1 MTENAAP
8 VKASQNKQ
16 DEIPEEDRAQ
26 AAVEE
31 SSTLS
36 SRTLN
41 IVTLVVAVLLIAGGI
56 TIEQIQRHEPEEELA
71 RPDLHEEHIVNL
83 RPETKDV
90 LPEAFIEKIA
100 NCSERTLSGSIDGIY
115 TGAHGY
121 VCWPW
126 LTKEQD
132 DNPIMTYHSTRSV
145 IIGEE
150 ASRIRAELPNF
161 HNGGTDTKI
170 LQEGS
175 GDQPDILTNTWD
187 DGEYGTGD
195 IYIYYPEE
203 KVMVTWVWNKSDPG
217 AANIEDV
224 IREEGF

>member
-41 IVTLVVAVLLIAGGI
+41 IVTLLVAVLLIAGGI
-56 TIEQIQRHEPEEELA
+56 TVEQLQRHEPEEELA
-71 RPDLHEEHIVNL
+71 RPDLREDHIVNL

-100 NCSERTLSGSIDGIY
+100 NCSETTLDDSDNAIH
-115 TGAHGY
+115 TGVHGY
-121 VCWPW
+121 ICSPW
-126 LTKEQD
+126 LTQEQD
-132 DNPIMTYHSTRSV
+132 DNPIWTYHGFRSV

-150 ASRIRAELPNF
+150 ASKIRTALPSF
-161 HNGGTDTKI
+161 HRGDSETKI

-203 KVMVTWVWNKSDPG
+203 KIMVTWYWNKSDPG

>member
-41 IVTLVVAVLLIAGGI
+41 IATLVVAVLLIAGGI
-56 TIEQIQRHEPEEELA
+56 TVEQIQRHEPEEELA
-71 RPDLHEEHIVNL
+71 RPDLREDHIVNL

-100 NCSERTLSGSIDGIY
+100 NCSETTLDNSDNAIH
-115 TGAHGY
+115 TGVHGY
-121 VCWPW
+121 ICWPW
-126 LTKEQD
+126 LTQEQD
-132 DNPIMTYHSTRSV
+132 DNPIWTYHGFRSV

-150 ASRIRAELPNF
+150 ASKIRTALPSF
-161 HNGGTDTKI
+161 HRGDSATKI
-170 LQEGS
+170 LREGS
-175 GDQPDILTNTWD
+175 GDQPDVLANTWD
-187 DGEYGTGD
+187 DEEYGKGD
-195 IYIYYPEE
+195 IYVYYPEE
-203 KVMVTWVWNKSDPG
+203 KIMVTWSWYKNEPG

-224 IREEGF
+224 VRAEGF